1 MILGVTNI
9 TRFNSQRS
17 LKMKDILLRDKAM
30 NFEFYNQREA
40 FVLCE
45 KSRQQWSFLSLKNNL
60 TDADRKWDRK

>member
-1 MILGVTNI
+1 
-9 TRFNSQRS
+9 
-17 LKMKDILLRDKAM
+17 MKDILIRDKAM